1 LLTLSWAAVPASRRN
16 TQAVEVSRIQ
26 IRGLNL
32 WANDAG
38 RIQSG
43 RLIGVPL
50 ATTMGADARQQATQS
65 NSALPTEG
73 EQ

>member
-1 LLTLSWAAVPASRRN
+1 
-16 TQAVEVSRIQ
+16 VEVSRIQ
-26 IRGLNL
+26 IHGLNL
-32 WANDAG
+32 WAIDPG

-43 RLIGVPL
+43 RQIRMPS

-65 NSALPTEG
+65 NSALPTEVG